1 MLLILMIPS
10 RIIQILHFYMI
21 SVIEQAKDQDLM
33 VEDYVSLFWL
43 GQINELIVDK
53 TGCLTKSEMKVT

>member
-1 MLLILMIPS
+1 MINA
-10 RIIQILHFYMI
+10 IG
-21 SVIEQAKDQDLM
+21 EAKNKDLM

-53 TGCLTKSEMKVT
+53 TGCLTKSEMRVALVYSE